1 MINRRS
7 GKSISLILRR
17 LIEQWHLSDPREN
30 QSQLYS
36 NNLDVSSSGN
46 NTQNSVSVNTSD
58 PGAYIINAGLFSFRP
73 NGNYPN
79 NDWDAWAVRCYV
91 AGSQLGSQ
99 MRGQE
104 GGIQTYRIAGPHAWF
119 WNKTNSSNQEIS
131 VRCNFLLGRGRQ

>member
-1 MINRRS
+1 MAFI
-7 GKSISLILRR
+7 G
-17 LIEQWHLSDPREN
+17 PREN
-30 QSQLYS
+30 QTQMYS

-58 PGAYIINAGLFSFRP
+58 PGAYFINAGYSP
-73 NGNYPN
+73 SDQNGNYPN

-91 AGSQLGSQ
+91 NGSQLGSQ

-104 GGIQTYRIAGPHAWF
+104 GGIQTYRIAGSHAWL

-131 VRCNFLLGRGRQ
+131 VRCNSYWGEGDNDGGGMRGFLNVGIFRLGKN